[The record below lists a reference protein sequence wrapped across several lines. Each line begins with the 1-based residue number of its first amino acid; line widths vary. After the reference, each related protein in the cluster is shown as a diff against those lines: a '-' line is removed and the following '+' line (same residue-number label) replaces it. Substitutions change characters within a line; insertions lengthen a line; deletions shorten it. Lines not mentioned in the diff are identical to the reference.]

1 MNFKDLFNKRTNCC
15 LTVVFLLCLFM
26 SNQVSAQ
33 NITLEGTV
41 NDASGMSLPGVNVQE
56 KGTKNGTSTD
66 FDGHFKLKLTNPK
79 NAVIT
84 FSFIGFKT
92 KEISAAGKTKIDV
105 ALVEDSNNL
114 NEVVV
119 VGYSSVKKSD
129 LTGAVSVVSGN
140 DLRKNPVANLAEA
153 LTGRVAGVQVTS
165 SEGSPDSE
173 IKIRIRGGGSLTQ
186 DSAPLILVDGFPVN
200 SMNDVPAADVESQTI
215 LKDASATAI
224 YGSRGANGVILIT
237 TKRGKDGAIAVN
249 YNMFYGMKTL
259 AEQIDVLPTE
269 DFVKWQYEY
278 ALLDAPTPGDV
289 TSYTK
294 YFGNWQDRDLYNGVK
309 GDNWQKQ
316 IYGRT
321 GEVQSRDLGIR
332 GGSDKINFNFNYAHY
347 DEKAIMVGS
356 DFDRNNLS
364 LALNSKASDK
374 IDLSFTMRYA
384 DTEINGGGLNEQK
397 EVSSADARLRHAVG
411 YSPIPLPGLTTDNTD
426 EAVSSYLV
434 NPFVATA
441 DADRQ
446 QFRKVFN
453 MLGSFSWKIV
463 ENLQFKS
470 DFGLDNF
477 YYQDY
482 RFYGRSTY
490 YVNNVPTSENQGMPA
505 LTIGDRRDNRF
516 RNANTL
522 SYDFKKLLPEEHNL
536 KFLVGEEMID
546 TKSNQNLTTI
556 HGFPKFFDFDQAQKL
571 TTQGKPNSVNNNYL
585 PDDKLLS
592 FFGSANYDYKGRYLV
607 TATYRAD
614 GSSRFLE
621 DNRWGFFPAAAVA
634 WKLSEESF
642 LKNTS
647 WINLLKLRLSYGE
660 AGNNN
665 IPVGQTVQ
673 SFESSNTTWIHGV
686 ENYWSASKT
695 LANPDL
701 KWETTV
707 TQNLGLDYDLFKGR
721 LTGSLEAYK
730 NVTKDLLILFPV
742 AGTGYDN
749 QYRNMGETQNT
760 GFEATANVIAIEKPN
775 YGLSFSFNIGVNK
788 NRINSL
794 GVMSNFGMNTNWAS
808 TQIGNDYAINVGS
821 PIGLMYGYKNDGRY
835 EVSDFDYNGTAYTLK
850 SGVADAS
857 TVVGNVQPGYMKLK
871 DINGDGVVNNNDLT
885 IIGDANPKATGG
897 FAINANAY
905 GFDFS
910 AAFNYSIGND
920 IYNANK
926 IEFTTSNQNGQ
937 YRNLS
942 SEMAD
947 GQRWTNLDPES
958 GTLVTDPTALAAL
971 NANTTMWSPYMSRFV
986 FSDWAVEDGSFL
998 RLNTLTL
1005 GYTAPNS
1012 FTNAIHATKVRCY
1025 LTATNVFVL
1034 TNYSGPDP
1042 EVSTR
1047 RNTPLTPGVDYSA
1060 YPRSRQVVFG
1070 LNLSF

>member
-1 MNFKDLFNKRTNCC
+1 MNFKELLNKGANFCFK
-15 LTVVFLLCLFM
+15 LVFLLCLLIG
-26 SNQVSAQ
+26 SQLHAQ
-33 NITLEGTV
+33 GTTVEGTV
-41 NDASGMSLPGVNVQE
+41 KDAAGLSLPGVNVLE

-66 FDGHFKLKLTNPK
+66 FDGHYKIKLTNPK
-79 NAVIT
+79 AT
-84 FSFIGFKT
+84 LSFSFIGFKT
-92 KEISAAGKTKIDV
+92 IDVAVDGKTKV
-105 ALVEDSNNL
+105 NATLTEDSNNL

-129 LTGAVSVVSGN
+129 LTGAVAVVSGN

-165 SEGSPDSE
+165 SEGSPDSD

-215 LKDASATAI
+215 LKDASSTAI

-237 TKRGKDGAIAVN
+237 TKRGKNGAISVN
-249 YNMFYGMKTL
+249 YNMFYGMKKL
-259 AEQIDVLPTE
+259 AKQIDVLSAQ

-278 ALLDAPTPGDV
+278 ALMDGDV
-289 TSYTK
+289 TTYQK

-347 DEKAIMVGS
+347 DEKAIMLGS
-356 DFDRNNLS
+356 DFKRNNLS
-364 LALNSKASDK
+364 LALNSKASEK
-374 IDLSFTMRYA
+374 VDLSFTMRYS
-384 DTEINGGGLNEQK
+384 DTQINGGGLNEQR
-397 EVSSADARLRHAVG
+397 EVSSADARLRHSVG

-426 EAVSSYLV
+426 EALSSYLV
-434 NPFVATA
+434 NPFVAVA
-441 DADRQ
+441 DTDREQ
-446 QFRKVFN
+446 NRKVFN
-453 MLGSFSWKIV
+453 MLGSFSWKII
-463 ENLQFKS
+463 NDLQFKS
-470 DFGLDNF
+470 EFGLDNF
-477 YYQDY
+477 YYQDQ

-490 YVNNVPTSENQGMPA
+490 YVNNVPASTNQGMPA
-505 LTIGDRRDNRF
+505 LTLGDRRDDRF

-522 SYDFKKLLPEEHNL
+522 SYDFKKLLGDEHHL
-536 KFLVGEEMID
+536 KVLVGEEMIN
-546 TKSNQNLTTI
+546 THSNQEMTVI
-556 HGFPKFFDFDQAQKL
+556 HGFPKFFDFDQARKL
-571 TTQGKPNSVNNNYL
+571 TTQGKPNSVDNYYL

-592 FFGSANYDYKGRYLV
+592 FFGSANYDFKDKYLF

-614 GSSRFLE
+614 GSSRFLGN
-621 DNRWGFFPAAAVA
+621 NRWGYFPAAAAA
-634 WKLSEESF
+634 WKMSEERF
-642 LKNTS
+642 LKNVS
-647 WINLLKLRLSYGE
+647 WINLLKLRFSYGE

-673 SFESSNTTWIHGV
+673 SFDSTTTTWINGV
-686 ENYWSASKT
+686 SSFWAASKT
-695 LANPDL
+695 MANPDL

-707 TQNLGLDYDLFKGR
+707 TQNIGLDFDFFKGR
-721 LTGSLEAYK
+721 LSGSLEVYK
-730 NVTKDLLILFPV
+730 NKTKDLLINFPIP
-742 AGTGYDN
+742 GTGYDF
-749 QYRNMGETQNT
+749 QYRNMGETQNK
-760 GFEATANVIAIEKPN
+760 GFEATLNVVAIEKPN
-775 YGLSFSFNIGVNK
+775 YGLNFSFNIGVNE

-794 GVMSNFGMNTNWAS
+794 GVMNNFGTNTNWAS
-808 TQIGNDYAINVGS
+808 TQIGNDYAVNVGS
-821 PIGLMYGYKNDGRY
+821 PIGLMYGYKSDGRY
-835 EVSDFDYNGTAYTLK
+835 EVSDFDYNAGVYTLK

-857 TVVGNVQPGYMKLK
+857 TVVSSGKVQPGYMKLK
-871 DINGDGVVNNNDLT
+871 DLNGDGVVNNSDMT
-885 IIGDANPKATGG
+885 IIGNSNPKSSGG

-905 GFDFS
+905 GFDLS

-920 IYNANK
+920 VYNANK

-947 GQRWTNLDPES
+947 GKRWTNLDPES
-958 GTLVTDPTALAAL
+958 GQLVTDPTTLAAM
-971 NANTTMWSPYMSRFV
+971 NANTTMWSPFMNRFV

-1005 GYTAPNS
+1005 GYTAPKS
-1012 FTNAIHATKVRCY
+1012 FNDAIRASKVRFY
-1025 LTATNVFVL
+1025 MTATNVFII

-1060 YPRSRQVVFG
+1060 YPRSRQLVFG